1 VGGCSTAPSSGGRT
15 AREDTSGYEPSDPI
29 RSPLRRVPEIARR
42 LAEPGAKRPRTP
54 ANAAGYPYW
63 ILTTRKEVHG
73 DPDPIAIV
81 DALDGLLYR
90 LYGQG
95 EPLDLLGGYN
105 EVGRDVRRLV
115 DMLNG

>member
-1 VGGCSTAPSSGGRT
+1 
-15 AREDTSGYEPSDPI
+15 
-29 RSPLRRVPEIARR
+29 
-42 LAEPGAKRPRTP
+42 
-54 ANAAGYPYW
+54 
-63 ILTTRKEVHG
+63 LTTRKEVHG